1 MKITTQLITRAIL
14 AFGILLLS
22 GNMLSQDVF
31 EDDFSTAHNYVAD
44 SVAGTIWDGYMLNS
58 GADATQDAVLFA
70 MNTTD
75 VPGSL
80 YIKASNTDFEWA
92 EDDGAFLYKIIDA
105 DLNFDISVMIGPN
118 SNFSSFDGVIY
129 YNAGGLMVK
138 HPVADSVDFLNV
150 LAFDM
155 PGWGAVHLVK
165 GVNGGDQEVD
175 FATAA
180 ADSIE
185 ANPWMRITREGYKFT
200 TYYGP
205 DGVTWTEINSMNR
218 FDLLGTPLL
227 VGIAQATFSDDTAY
241 VEFDNLTIITSPLSS
256 TYDGFD
262 VAHDYLADSIT
273 GTFWDG
279 YMLNSG
285 VNATQDAELFT
296 MNTTDVPG
304 SLIIEASNT
313 DWERDEDDG
322 AFLYK
327 LVGADRDFD
336 MSVMIGPNSNFSS
349 FDGVVY
355 YNAGGLMVKSVI
367 TSNVDFLNLLAFDM
381 PGWGAVHLVKNV
393 DGGVQNIDFATAE
406 ADSIEANPWLRIKK
420 SGYKFT
426 VYWGPDGQEWNE
438 IMTVVRQDLFGI
450 NLLVGIAQATFSDDT
465 AYVEYDHF
473 QLITKEMDLTVEGFD
488 IGHDFI
494 ADSTDGTEWDGYL
507 LNSGVNATQD
517 AELFAMNTT
526 DIAGSLYIE
535 ASNTDW
541 ERDEDDG
548 AFLYRIIDGNMDFEM
563 VVKIGPNSN
572 FSSLDGVI
580 YYNAGGL
587 MVKHP
592 EADSVDFLNFL
603 AFDMPG
609 WGAVHLVKSV
619 DGGDQIVDYANADA
633 DSIEAYP
640 WLKIAKTG
648 SVFSCSYSAN
658 FITWNTIFATIREDL
673 KGTDLLVGIAQATFS
688 NDTAHVEYDNFVLLL
703 SDPDL
708 VPPTTP
714 GIPEASDITT
724 TSLFLELGES
734 YDNLAMWN
742 YDVLQDG
749 VVISTQDTLELSV
762 TDLEPNTQYT
772 FMVIARDAS
781 GNIAESEPLVVTTLE
796 TGVPILIESGNF
808 AMYPNPAT
816 DVIMIEMNTSD
827 LADINVYNIQGKLV
841 FSTQFTE
848 RITLNKSQLGNSGF
862 YIVRISTEGSVYS
875 RKLIVR

>member
-58 GADATQDAVLFA
+58 GADATQDAELFA

-80 YIKASNTDFEWA
+80 YIRASNTDFENA

-105 DLNFDISVMIGPN
+105 DMNFDISVMIGPN

-138 HPVADSVDFLNV
+138 HPATDSVDFLNV

-262 VAHDYLADSIT
+262 VAHDYLADST
-273 GTFWDG
+273 DDTFWDG

-313 DWERDEDDG
+313 DWEWTEDDG

-327 LVGADRDFD
+327 IVGSDQDFD

-349 FDGVVY
+349 LDGVIY
-355 YNAGGLMVKSVI
+355 YNAGGLMVK
-367 TSNVDFLNLLAFDM
+367 TTYNEDVDFLNLLAFDM

-393 DGGVQNIDFATAE
+393 DGGEQDETATAA

-426 VYWGPDGQEWNE
+426 AYWGPDGQEWNE
-438 IMTVVRQDLFGI
+438 ILTVTREDMMMTE
-450 NLLVGIAQATFSDDT
+450 LLVGIAQATFSNDT

-473 QLITKEMDLTVEGFD
+473 QLLTQDMDLTEEEFD
-488 IGHDFI
+488 MTHDFI
-494 ADSTDGTEWDGYL
+494 ADSTEGTIWDGYM
-507 LNSGVNATQD
+507 LNSGVNETQD
-517 AELFAMNTT
+517 AELFKMNTT
-526 DIAGSLYIE
+526 DIAGSLFIE

-541 ERDEDDG
+541 ENNEDDG
-548 AFLYRIIDGNMDFEM
+548 AFLYQIVDGNMDFDM
-563 VVKIGPNSN
+563 IVAIGPNSN
-572 FSSLDGVI
+572 FSSFDGVI

-592 EADSVDFLNFL
+592 EADSVDFLNLL

-609 WGAVHLVKSV
+609 WGAVHLIKSV
-619 DGGDQIVDYANADA
+619 DGGDQIVDFANADA
-633 DSIEAYP
+633 DSIEANP
-640 WLKIAKTG
+640 WLRIQKTG
-648 SVFSCSYSAN
+648 SVFSCYYGSDIESW
-658 FITWNTIFATIREDL
+658 TKIFTTIREDL
-673 KGTDLLVGIAQATFS
+673 SGTPLLVGIAQATFS
-688 NDTAHVEYDNFVLLL
+688 DDTAYVEYENFMLLL
-703 SDPDL
+703 TDPDQ
-708 VPPTTP
+708 VPPTEP
-714 GIPEASDITT
+714 GAPEASNITT
-724 TSLFLELGES
+724 TSIDLEWEGS
-734 YDNLAMWN
+734 WDNLEMWN

-841 FSTQFTE
+841 FSNQFTE

-875 RKLIVR
+875 RKLIIR